1 MNQIQDN
8 LNKSSIIS
16 FEHDDIYKKNIQL
29 LNLEMVFPYNLKNL
43 NYQLFLRHDHT
54 RKLTNA
60 EQKTLQFIRNNDQYE
75 IFFKNNSFWDE
86 ANLINVFNI
95 IIKNIINSTNQ
106 SIPVFNEISNGMYL
120 SSIRNIG
127 DAFNEDNITNY
138 SFLLDINHNSSLYEF
153 VKKIK
158 LSFTLNKL
166 SERISGGFVFDF
178 NFDEFLG
185 FEDGVDL
192 IYLFNLFKQN
202 INTQLMPLN
211 MDSIIEILS
220 DTNGY
225 IKHQHDH
232 TSKHEHYSELK
243 KLNTVIDFKSI
254 SFEYLHELWQNLLE
268 EKFLHAHHHDFD
280 SKKTS
285 YLKNDLFFGFMF
297 LLCMNLYI
305 LYELDAVLTSF
316 DNFSVVNK
324 TCLLENLVQD
334 KKSDFNNQ
342 DYFWNIVHM
351 IHNNYLHHG
360 AIFQTANKETV
371 NKVIKQNPVSL
382 SSVKINYSLSSPNLI
397 YSLKLLEYKN
407 IVHFNELLKNDEYL
421 TLFLMILYP
430 QVFVLN
436 MSDNAI
442 FPNLDLIYEY
452 VSYLKDMDKDEYRK
466 KIKECLCE
474 NNYYYYSFVKN
485 DSVILLENNGYDPNS
500 RVTLN
505 NISYYYLV
513 CINFIQARLNELKI
527 LQKIG
532 NFVEFT
538 NDIKWK
544 NIPYHKL
551 QKDLINIDFDA
562 DSISL
567 FANQKLTIIL
577 KKMDEDFA
585 LKQKI
590 KDEQDKIRWS
600 DELFKRGIERSNFI
614 VAFIVAILV
623 GFINYFGQ
631 VYSETTDSIAV
642 GGGTGMNGVNY
653 PGGWPG
659 VDLHFPW
666 VPMTISFASIAELSM
681 LIILIY
687 AFYRMVYFRI
697 KIKKIDEH
705 KIQLF

>member
-1 MNQIQDN
+1 MNQIQN
-8 LNKSSIIS
+8 NSIKPSIIS
-16 FEHDDIYKKNIQL
+16 FEHDPNYNKDIQL

-43 NYQLFLRHDHT
+43 NYQLFLRKDNVKKFSH
-54 RKLTNA
+54 A
-60 EQKTLQFIRNNDQYE
+60 EQKILDSLRNNQQYE

-86 ANLINVFNI
+86 TNLINVFNI
-95 IIKNIINSTNQ
+95 IIKNIVNSTNLN
-106 SIPVFNEISNGMYL
+106 IPIFNEISDGLYL
-120 SSIRNIG
+120 STIRNIG

-138 SFLLDINHNSSLYEF
+138 SFVLDVNNKSSLFQF

-166 SERISGGFVFDF
+166 SERISGGFIFDF

-185 FEDGVDL
+185 FEDAVDL

-202 INTQLMPLN
+202 INTQLTPLSMYN
-211 MDSIIEILS
+211 IIEILS
-220 DTNGY
+220 DAHGY
-225 IKHQHDH
+225 IKHEHDH
-232 TSKHEHYSELK
+232 TTKHEHYSKLK
-243 KLNTVIDFKSI
+243 KLNTIIDFRSI
-254 SFEYLHELWQNLLE
+254 SFEYLHDLWKNLLD
-268 EKFLHAHHHDFD
+268 EKFLYMHNHQF
-280 SKKTS
+280 SNEKIV

-305 LYELDAVLTSF
+305 LYELNSILTTP
-316 DNFSVVNK
+316 DKFSVLNK
-324 TCLLENLVQD
+324 KCLEENLIKD
-334 KKSDFNNQ
+334 PKPNFNNQ
-342 DYFWNIVHM
+342 DYFLNITHM

-360 AIFQTANKETV
+360 SIFQNAKTLKTA
-371 NKVIKQNPVSL
+371 KVIKENPVSL
-382 SSVKINYSLSSPNLI
+382 SSVKINYSLSSPNLV

-407 IVHFNELLKNDEYL
+407 VIHFNELLKNDQYL

-430 QVFVLN
+430 NIFLLN
-436 MSDNAI
+436 MSDNTLY
-442 FPNLDLIYEY
+442 PNLNLVYEY
-452 VSYLKDMDKDEYRK
+452 ISFLKDMDKEEYRIK
-466 KIKECLCE
+466 VKECLCE

-485 DSVILLENNGYDPNS
+485 DSVILLENNGYDANS

-513 CINFIQARLNELKI
+513 CINFIQARFNELKI

-538 NDIKWK
+538 NDIRWK

-551 QKDLINIDFDA
+551 QKDLTNIDFDS
-562 DSISL
+562 DSINL
-567 FANQKLTIIL
+567 FANQKLTVIL
-577 KKMDEDFA
+577 QKMDDDYN
-585 LKQKI
+585 LRQKI
-590 KDEQDKIRWS
+590 RDEQDKIRWS

-631 VYSETTDSIAV
+631 VYSETTDSVQV
-642 GGGTGMNGVNY
+642 GGGEWDGVNY

-659 VDLHFPW
+659 IDLYFPW
-666 VPMTISFASIAELSM
+666 VPMTISWASIAELSM

-687 AFYRMVYFRI
+687 AFYRMVYFRV
-697 KIKKIDEH
+697 KIKKIDEN